1 ASAMPTVPNNRADSG
16 TMPGEASTMPT
27 TAVNTINRLTLGLVS
42 SRKSRHRPKPTR
54 AMGGLS
60 GRVGTLQGY
69 HADCRRRPQGAQHR
83 DHADDQEGGT
93 CVVQG
98 GQGQG
103 DAPVHGGDSDANLQS
118 DGENQQTARERQP
131 PALGAHGNQNPQ
143 RDQDRA

>member
-1 ASAMPTVPNNRADSG
+1 MPTVPNNRADSG

-69 HADCRRRPQGAQHR
+69 HADRRRRPQGAQHG
-83 DHADDQEGGT
+83 DHADDQEGGAGI
-93 CVVQG
+93 VQG

-103 DAPVHGGDSDANLQS
+103 DAPVHGGDPDANLQT
-118 DGENQQTARERQP
+118 DGEDQQAPGKRQP
-131 PALGAHGNQNPQ
+131 PALGAQG
-143 RDQDRA
+143 DEYS